1 MDFSTEPSFGKSS
14 DTGPYDSKESR
25 GFNVL
30 PSEVYSSAWM
40 SADDKPQWVY
50 VDLGSKKRFNELRL
64 HWIHKAKNG
73 SVEISDDA
81 ENWKKVADLPQ
92 TDSLTYSF
100 KAVGNAVMSVFR
112 WKALMRAAIRIG
124 ARWKS
129 LDLRRKKIPNLNGD
143 FNVLPLSPGA
153 ERLSPP
159 MNMTSSWLPAV
170 VPGTVLYSYI
180 AAGAVP
186 DPGIADNNLQISESY
201 FNSDF
206 WYRWTPSSVAGLVEA
221 TKASGRRAAFPIL

>member
-1 MDFSTEPSFGKSS
+1 
-14 DTGPYDSKESR
+14 
-25 GFNVL
+25 
-30 PSEVYSSAWM
+30 M

-100 KAVGNAVMSVFR
+100 KAVGNARYVRLSMEGADESGHFALGEMEVFGPQ
-112 WKALMRAAIRIG
+112 A
-124 ARWKS
+124 
-129 LDLRRKKIPNLNGD
+129 KKIPNLNGD

-159 MNMTSSWLPAV
+159 MNMTIR
-170 VPGTVLYSYI
+170 PGCLLSCREQFFTAI
-180 AAGAVP
+180 
-186 DPGIADNNLQISESY
+186 
-201 FNSDF
+201 
-206 WYRWTPSSVAGLVEA
+206 
-221 TKASGRRAAFPIL
+221 

>member
-1 MDFSTEPSFGKSS
+1 
-14 DTGPYDSKESR
+14 
-25 GFNVL
+25 
-30 PSEVYSSAWM
+30 M

-100 KAVGNAVMSVFR
+100 KAVGNARYV
-112 WKALMRAAIRIG
+112 
-124 ARWKS
+124 
-129 LDLRRKKIPNLNGD
+129 
-143 FNVLPLSPGA
+143 
-153 ERLSPP
+153 RLSMEGADESGHFALGEMEVFGPQAKEDTKP
-159 MNMTSSWLPAV
+159 EWRLQRASAVAGSGEAVSTNEYDDSSWLPAV

-186 DPGIADNNLQISESY
+186 DPGIADNNA
-201 FNSDF
+201 SDF
-206 WYRWTPSSVAGLVEA
+206 GVV
-221 TKASGRRAAFPIL
+221 FQF